1 MLVSKIDNNQNFNGK
16 LVVKGAIST
25 TQNYLFGLH
34 RKNLERMIADKP
46 YDLFVRQS
54 KSKRSIAIST
64 DKNFKSWYFVRKNE
78 QDFERKAEYAINS
91 KDSQL
96 EEETKINQEL
106 GKVYL
111 ENKHF
116 KNFFN
121 LF

>member
-1 MLVSKIDNNQNFNGK
+1 MLVSKVDNNQNFNGK

-54 KSKRSIAIST
+54 KSKKTIAIST
-64 DKNFKSWYFVRKNE
+64 DKNFKSWHFVHKNKQNFEEVAQYELDAKDKQLDEKRKIF
-78 QDFERKAEYAINS
+78 QDVARIYI
-91 KDSQL
+91 
-96 EEETKINQEL
+96 
-106 GKVYL
+106 
-111 ENKHF
+111 ENNRLKSF
-116 KNFFN
+116 